1 MKRAGELHLLEIP
14 EGLWQKIRID
24 IIGPLPRSNGKD
36 AIVVIVDWFMKMIQL
51 KATIINV
58 SSEEITKIYWDKIW
72 KLHRVPWKVLS
83 NKESQFASR
92 FMEELNKVLGIK
104 RMLST
109 VYHSQ
114 IDGQTKLMN

>member
-114 IDGQTKLMN
+114 IDGQTKLIN